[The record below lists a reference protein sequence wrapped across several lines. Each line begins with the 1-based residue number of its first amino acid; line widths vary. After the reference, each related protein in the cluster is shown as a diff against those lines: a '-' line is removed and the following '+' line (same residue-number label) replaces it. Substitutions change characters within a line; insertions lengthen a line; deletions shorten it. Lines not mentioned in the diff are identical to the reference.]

1 MHVPLRAAWKGP
13 RVVVNTMISTQSRSL
28 KALTFIIYMRVVAF
42 ACSHSH
48 AAASCI
54 SEPPVCKDKTHTHT
68 DSLHSAST
76 PLSNACTM
84 LRIASIVKE
93 LQEQFIPQPVF
104 LSSLCIVIHSC
115 IYVLLSVLYSADSYF
130 LFAFLHLKNLCEQ
143 LSVSHRPSSC
153 INMFRLLTSNW
164 CVF

>member
-54 SEPPVCKDKTHTHT
+54 SEPPVCKDKTHIQAAFGIYAFIKR
-68 DSLHSAST
+68 LHYAENR
-76 PLSNACTM
+76 LNCE
-84 LRIASIVKE
+84 RITGT
-93 LQEQFIPQPVF
+93 
-104 LSSLCIVIHSC
+104 
-115 IYVLLSVLYSADSYF
+115 IYPPTGIFVLTLYRYSF
-130 LFAFLHLKNLCEQ
+130 MHICFAFCLVVFSWFIFFVCFFKLKNLCEQ
-143 LSVSHRPSSC
+143 LSVSHRLSSC